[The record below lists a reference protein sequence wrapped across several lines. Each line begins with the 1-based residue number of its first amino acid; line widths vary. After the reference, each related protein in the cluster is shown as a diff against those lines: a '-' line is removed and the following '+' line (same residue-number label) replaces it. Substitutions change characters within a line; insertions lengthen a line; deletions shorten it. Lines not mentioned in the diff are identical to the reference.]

1 MAQGAIKAVIATQ
14 FDDTGLK
21 KAQKQFGGLGKS
33 LKSALGGAAIAAAAA
48 GAVKVLADAGKAAN
62 DDAKS
67 QILLAQQIKNTTNA
81 TDGQIAAVETAI
93 GQMSL
98 MSAVT
103 DDQLRPAM
111 ASLVRA
117 TGDVSSA
124 QDLLSLSLDVS
135 AATGKDLNSVSLAIG
150 KAYSGQTTALFRMIP
165 GLKGSSDFMG
175 KLREETKGMAAA
187 AGNADPFMRLNII
200 FDELKESLGRA
211 VLPLVAAFADLM
223 AKNAPAVDAFFGKL
237 AEVFQQLMPVVGP
250 LFDIVSKLAS
260 MIGDA
265 LLAVMPTLI
274 KVFEALLP
282 VIDPVLSVLK
292 TLVDAIL
299 PPLVQLI
306 EQVLVP
312 VLELLVGYINQYM
325 LPYIN
330 DLAKALGDVLVQ
342 AVGVVIELFNQL
354 KITFE
359 PIIAAFNDLQK
370 STGIDFMAIFKSL
383 NPALIALNG
392 LAKGLA
398 VVIFTMKMAR
408 AVMTGDWGT
417 VAKLTKEGP
426 FAAMEASAKA
436 AAAAAG
442 TAAAANREAGM
453 AANFTTGTGAKSGG
467 TGAVALTPS
476 TKGGTVAKAKED
488 KAAKARAAALAAE
501 KKKAEEAKQAY
512 DELKAA
518 IDNFNTSFSETAD
531 TFKAVFMQSA
541 MLGDFEAQ
549 TIEAFDAIKQS
560 AKDAFD
566 SKLITKDSLTALQ
579 AYADREKGLLVGI
592 AKQRDVLAK
601 KISIAQSVT
610 SGVMGSLDLNSMLQS
625 ETKTVTKSV
634 TSIVNGIALTTTQS
648 FDEVVTGGLAASF
661 KKLVDKTK
669 SFAGN
674 LVKLKQLGLNGSLFK
689 QIVEGGAEAGG
700 ATAEAII
707 AGGADAVKELN
718 GLFGELEQAGSE
730 IASTSTPVLYALGED
745 ITNSF
750 IDGLRSQDQSLIDT
764 ANSMAALF
772 TTQFKNN
779 LNLAIAPT
787 IATAQS
793 TAMSAQKAVD
803 LSGRP
808 DPKRSPQAYQA
819 WLSGIGGI
827 DPVRSPESYAKAQA
841 ASNTYNVTINA
852 NAITDKQSLPAM
864 VTDALVTATKQ
875 GLTGGLSRL
884 LAV

>member
-33 LKSALGGAAIAAAAA
+33 LKGALGAAAIGAAVV
-48 GAVKVLADAGKAAN
+48 GVTKVLGDAAKAATQ
-62 DDAKS
+62 DAKS
-67 QILLAQQIKNTTNA
+67 QALLATQLRTTTAASDSQIS
-81 TDGQIAAVETAI
+81 AVEEQI
-93 GQMSL
+93 SKMSML
-98 MSAVT
+98 AGVA
-103 DDQLRPAM
+103 DDDIRPAF
-111 ASLVRA
+111 AQLVRA
-117 TGDVSSA
+117 TGDVGSA
-124 QDLLSLSLDVS
+124 TALTNTALDIAAAKGVS
-135 AATGKDLNSVSLAIG
+135 VTAAATALG
-150 KAYSGQTTALFRMIP
+150 KAAQGSTGALAKL
-165 GLKGSSDFMG
+165 GVNVKGVSDPLAEAQKQFAG
-175 KLREETKGMAAA
+175 AAAA
-187 AGNADPFMRLNII
+187 AGNADPFARLTVI
-200 FDELKESLGRA
+200 FGELKESLGRA
-211 VLPLVAAFADLM
+211 VLPLVQAFADLM
-223 AKNAPAVDAFFGKL
+223 VKNAPAIDAFFGKL
-237 AEVFQQLMPVVGP
+237 SEVFQKLMPVVGP
-250 LFDIVSKLAS
+250 LFEIVSKLAS

-359 PIIAAFNDLQK
+359 PIIQAFTDLEK

-383 NPALIALNG
+383 NPALLALNG

-408 AVMTGDWGT
+408 AVMTGDWGA

-442 TAAAANREAGM
+442 SAAAANREAGM
-453 AANFTTGTGAKSGG
+453 AANFTTGGKVKTTSGVVLPDITGDK
-467 TGAVALTPS
+467 T
-476 TKGGTVAKAKED
+476 TKTKDD
-488 KAAKARAAALAAE
+488 KAAKARAKALADAQ
-501 KKKAEEAKQAY
+501 KKAEEAKKAF
-512 DELKAA
+512 DDLKAS
-518 IDNFNTSFSETAD
+518 IDDFNTSFIETAD
-531 TFKAVFMQSA
+531 TFKAVFKQGE

-549 TIEAFDAIKQS
+549 AIEAFDAIKQS

-566 SKLITKDSLTALQ
+566 SKLITKDSLTSLQ
-579 AYADREKGLLVGI
+579 AYADREKALLVGI

-610 SGVMGSLDLNSMLQS
+610 SGVMGSLDLNSMLES
-625 ETKTVTKSV
+625 EAKTVTKSV
-634 TSIVNGIALTTTQS
+634 TSIVNGIAVTTTQS

-669 SFAGN
+669 NFAGN

-718 GLFGELEQAGSE
+718 GLFGELEKAGSD
-730 IASTSTPVLYALGED
+730 IAATSTPVLYALGED

-750 IDGLRSQDQSLIDT
+750 IDGLRSQDQMLIDT

-772 TTQFKNN
+772 TNQFKSM
-779 LNLAIAPT
+779 LDVAITPGFT
-787 IATAQS
+787 QGATAAKMNMDSSDFIRGYGRVTS
-793 TAMSAQKAVD
+793 TGTSVNGGNITVQVNAGVIANKQELPQIIVD
-803 LSGRP
+803 ALG
-808 DPKRSPQAYQA
+808 
-819 WLSGIGGI
+819 
-827 DPVRSPESYAKAQA
+827 
-841 ASNTYNVTINA
+841 TYT
-852 NAITDKQSLPAM
+852 KQSGSG
-864 VTDALVTATKQ
+864 
-875 GLTGGLSRL
+875 GLTRVLGL
-884 LAV
+884 